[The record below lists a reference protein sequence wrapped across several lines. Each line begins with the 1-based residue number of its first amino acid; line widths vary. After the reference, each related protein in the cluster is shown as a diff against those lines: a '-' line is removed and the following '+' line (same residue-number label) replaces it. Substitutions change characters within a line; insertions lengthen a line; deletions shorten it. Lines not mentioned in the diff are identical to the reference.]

1 LRSDTGS
8 GSTSARLRV
17 AHVPTV
23 DWSAAEGVSRTCAEL
38 ARELH
43 DVESH
48 LVTGSDRGGAADPF
62 AARHAGLGRVPGAL
76 FRPAFSRIIDD
87 IDPDIVHLHG
97 GSIAPALAFAPALRG
112 RTVVATSLSG
122 VALPDRGQLRVGRL
136 VEHLRSNAT
145 LTRGAAGAAGGVAIA
160 RFALRTGR
168 VSVLCTPDAEVER
181 SFAASG
187 PVVRVSGGATI
198 ASTQARWSDDPVVV
212 FAGRAERARGI
223 DDLITAFARVH
234 REVPRARLRLVLL
247 PGPEGERWATE
258 LGGAPWADVSTHAVT
273 DLQTELAK
281 CQVAAFPFRWSA
293 TVTPA
298 LAAAEAMAT
307 GLPIVATSVSCLAPL
322 VEPGRNGFLV
332 APSDPDALAAALVDA
347 IRGPERWGPLAEGAR
362 KTIEERWSWAD
373 AAGATR
379 SAYDLALEQ
388 RRPR

>member
-1 LRSDTGS
+1 M
-8 GSTSARLRV
+8 

-23 DWSAAEGVSRTCAEL
+23 AGARPQGVSRTCAEL
-38 ARELH
+38 AAGAPRRRE
-43 DVESH
+43 
-48 LVTGSDRGGAADPF
+48 P
-62 AARHAGLGRVPGAL
+62 PGDL
-76 FRPAFSRIIDD
+76 QRPAGPRIPSRPGTRVWAGFPAPCSGGFLRIIDD

-168 VSVLCTPDAEVER
+168 VTVLCTPTRGGEVLR
-181 SFAASG
+181 DSG

-373 AAGATR
+373 PPARPERGRPGARAAEAR
-379 SAYDLALEQ
+379 
-388 RRPR
+388 